1 LGTTRKFLLGFLL
14 SFTGTIGSGAW
25 LYGLINVNSSTMH
38 IIVAA
43 TLFMSCIWAMYVT
56 GRSWQILMAD
66 AETMYEETR
75 I

>member
-1 LGTTRKFLLGFLL
+1 LL
-14 SFTGTIGSGAW
+14 SLAGTIGSGAW
-25 LYGLINVNSSTMH
+25 LYGLINVNDGTMY

-43 TLFMSCIWAMYVT
+43 TLFMSCAWAMYVT

-66 AETMYEETR
+66 AETMYEETS